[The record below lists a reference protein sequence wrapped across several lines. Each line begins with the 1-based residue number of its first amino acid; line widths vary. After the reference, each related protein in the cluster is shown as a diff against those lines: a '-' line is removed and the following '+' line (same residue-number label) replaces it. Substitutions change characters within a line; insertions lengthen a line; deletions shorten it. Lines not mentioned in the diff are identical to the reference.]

1 MPQRLYDA
9 RVSIAHRREVAAR
22 AHIRHRKL
30 RPRQV
35 LQNRPEDDERPRVVE
50 PAVRGIGDN
59 ADHFDVTTLGSGEP
73 DVPAD
78 GVACRE
84 QRARE
89 GRRDQRNGGL
99 PRAVVP
105 RDITALQPRQPEQIE
120 EAGRHALRQ
129 HRDFRCGDAVGP
141 RVVLRRERP
150 RDPKIRRV
158 IHRERGRLGPRHVA
172 KVGRR
177 ASGSTPAVT
186 AHDLRARDTRG

>member
-1 MPQRLYDA
+1 MPQRLHDA

-22 AHIRHRKL
+22 TDIRHRKL

-50 PAVRGIGDN
+50 LAVRGIGDD

-73 DVPAD
+73 NVPAD

-84 QRARE
+84 QRASQ
-89 GRRDQRNGGL
+89 GRRDQRHGGL

-105 RDITALQPRQPEQIE
+105 REVTALQPRQSEQIE
-120 EAGRHALRQ
+120 EAGRHELRQ

-150 RDPKIRRV
+150 RDPEVRRV
-158 IHRERGRLGPRHVA
+158 IHRQRGRLGPRHVA
-172 KVGRR
+172 KVGDERLVVLR
-177 ASGSTPAVT
+177 WQQL
-186 AHDLRARDTRG
+186 HDLRARDTRG